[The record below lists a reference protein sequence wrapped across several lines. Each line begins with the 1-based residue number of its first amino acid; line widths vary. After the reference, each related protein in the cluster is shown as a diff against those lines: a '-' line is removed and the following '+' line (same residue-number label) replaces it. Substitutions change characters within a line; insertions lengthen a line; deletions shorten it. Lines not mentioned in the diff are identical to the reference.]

1 MLNKIEKG
9 MSNAAEKINENFEA
23 LGFESGEN
31 ENGTWAKFPDGT
43 MICRREVQ
51 LDFKTTGQENFDFP
65 VTFEE
70 YPLILTGI
78 REGTYDPYV
87 GFITSMVVG
96 VDDKYSRWQVT
107 KTKTSNVSRPMV
119 LGAIGRWK

>member
-1 MLNKIEKG
+1 MNQIFKG
-9 MSNAAEKINENFEA
+9 MDNAAEQINENFQE
-23 LGFESGEN
+23 LLFESGEN
-31 ENGTWAKFPDGT
+31 ENGTWTKFPDGT

-78 REGTYDPYV
+78 REGTNPAYV
-87 GFITSMVVG
+87 SFITNMVVG

-107 KTKTSNVSRPMV
+107 KTKTSDVSRRMV

>member
-1 MLNKIEKG
+1 MNEIFKG
-9 MSNAAEKINENFEA
+9 MDNAAEQINENFQG
-23 LGFESGEN
+23 LLFESGEN
-31 ENGTWAKFPDGT
+31 ENGTWTKFPDGT

-78 REGTYDPYV
+78 REGTNPAYV
-87 GFITSMVVG
+87 SFITNMVVG

-107 KTKTSNVSRPMV
+107 KTKTSDVSRRMV

>member
-1 MLNKIEKG
+1 MNEIYKG
-9 MSNAAEKINENFEA
+9 MDNAAEQINENFQG
-23 LGFESGEN
+23 LLFESGEN
-31 ENGTWAKFPDGT
+31 ENGTWTKFPDGT
-43 MICRREVQ
+43 MICRREIQ
-51 LDFKTTGQENFDFP
+51 LDFGTTGQENFDFP

-78 REGTYDPYV
+78 REGTYGPYV
-87 GFITSMVVG
+87 NFITNMVVG

-107 KTKTSNVSRPMV
+107 KTKTSDVSRRIV